1 MPFGEG
7 PVDEL
12 SQPPAPIRREARRSV
27 QFNSASYGTEPAV
40 GKVLKSI
47 SRNQV
52 VIAPALDNLPSCI
65 NSYDS
70 AHAACC
76 IAPARFSSTTVAA
89 AVFEIG
95 TW

>member
-27 QFNSASYGTEPAV
+27 QFNSASYGTERAV
-40 GKVLKSI
+40 GKVLKTI

-52 VIAPALDNLPSCI
+52 VIAPALRER
-65 NSYDS
+65 
-70 AHAACC
+70 
-76 IAPARFSSTTVAA
+76 RFR
-89 AVFEIG
+89 
-95 TW
+95 